1 MMLNKLKGFT
11 IAETM
16 LALLITVM
24 CFGILQNTL
33 GIVKKSERLKDPV
46 NEVAYSYVQLD
57 KFLKREDHIEIYPA
71 SSNTKRIV
79 LRKLISKSKDDDPIF
94 QNYVVEGYKNM
105 IRLRGI
111 EGGHV
116 PLLLNVKTCEF
127 SYDEDEFTIQVDE
140 EKGGRSEL
148 IFKVDKPLKI
158 SKKKKIEKDDKSK
171 KTDNKSK
178 NEKSTSKR
186 IT

>member
-1 MMLNKLKGFT
+1 MMSNKVKGFT

-16 LALLITVM
+16 LALLITLM

-33 GIVKKSERLKDPV
+33 GIIKKSERLKDPV

-57 KFLKREDHIEIYPA
+57 RFLKKEDHIEIYPD
-71 SSNTKRIV
+71 SSNPKKIV
-79 LRKLISKSKDDDPIF
+79 LRKLVSKKENGEPVF
-94 QNYVVEGYKNM
+94 ENYVIEGYKNM

-127 SYDEDEFTIQVDE
+127 AYDDDEFTIQVDE

-148 IFKVDKPLKI
+148 VFKVDKPLKI
-158 SKKKKIEKDDKSK
+158 NKKKIEKDN
-171 KTDNKSK
+171 KTQKTNNKSEAK
-178 NEKSTSKR
+178 KSTSKR